1 MNVAR
6 KEGGERVQLKSWP
19 LGLLF
24 ARVAAPRLQQPQEQ
38 LLYLPPILLHSP
50 MVGAVTGSYAS
61 KDGGS
66 FNKYVSS
73 TFMYQALF

>member
-6 KEGGERVQLKSWP
+6 KEGGGRVQLKSWP

-38 LLYLPPILLHSP
+38 LLYLPPIVHLL

-66 FNKYVSS
+66 FNKYLSS

>member
-6 KEGGERVQLKSWP
+6 KEGGEIVQLKSWP

-38 LLYLPPILLHSP
+38 LLYLPAILHSL

-66 FNKYVSS
+66 FNKYLSS
-73 TFMYQALF
+73 TFMYRALF